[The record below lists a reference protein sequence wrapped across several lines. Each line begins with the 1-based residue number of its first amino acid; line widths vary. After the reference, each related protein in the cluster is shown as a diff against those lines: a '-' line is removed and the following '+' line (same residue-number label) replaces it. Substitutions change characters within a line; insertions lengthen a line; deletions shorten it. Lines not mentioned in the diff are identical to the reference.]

1 MAAGDIILSDGTTV
15 TAEDIQKIAS
25 AVKSQLA
32 SESKD
37 LTQYEEVN
45 SIDNVSSLPGL
56 RVSGSAATLVR
67 VALSVLKGVDGK
79 TPEITADGT
88 AIKWRYQGASDWNTL
103 VQLSL
108 LKGDKGDDG
117 EKVMIR
123 KGDTGIEW
131 KYEDDASWQTL
142 VPLSDLSFT
151 YDELTDEQKQEISKK
166 PVLSAVE
173 ATAGGT
179 ASGLF
184 VADGTDEQGNPK
196 WKLVVTLPKGDKG
209 DKGDTGEKGD
219 TGDPGPQGVQGEE
232 GPQGETGKTPVLQ
245 KGTIVT
251 LEPTEDAT
259 FELVANG
266 TDGSGNPIYK
276 LNLGVP
282 KGNPG
287 DGSGNVNVTNGAS
300 LETGKQYAFKPQ
312 SAGGVMGTF
321 VEVEASGSV
330 DITDIYNRIS
340 EAGEN
345 GNISQ
350 EDFNSL
356 KGYAESGKTC
366 FFNQSG
372 TSCQVNILLSNN
384 SVILYVSIPYG
395 TNIIMYNIFAIE
407 PNLNIQVFVLQFPAV
422 NAVSSSPLAGYNKA
436 SAYSPISES
445 NSISEAI
452 GKLEYKVT
460 EEGGSDDTYWVVG
473 NNLIGLGS
481 GATHEEILTAL
492 GGDIEPITNAVIA
505 GKKVFIRYNLVDS
518 LCLTIP
524 VSAYVVAT
532 GVIRFLFTHPNA
544 GYMID
549 LLCSTT
555 APAQSYVKIIYLSGY
570 TLDGSFATLTQES
583 DSQAISDAVGGE
595 SGMKKIIHAVNDGN
609 RLVVRGTTG
618 MNIDLLCFGALEKEN
633 GDMNISVSA
642 IGYGLFGGVISYVI
656 IDYIKSN
663 DLFTISVVN
672 LY

>member
-1 MAAGDIILSDGTTV
+1 MAAGDIILPDGTV
-15 TAEDIQKIAS
+15 IPVSAQQQIAA
-25 AVKSQLA
+25 AVKEMIA
-32 SESKD
+32 AESKD
-37 LTQYEEVN
+37 LTQYEEVD

-56 RVSGSAATLVR
+56 KISGSAATLVR

-131 KYEDDASWQTL
+131 KYEDDALWQTL

-173 ATAGGT
+173 ATAGET
-179 ASGLF
+179 ASGQF
-184 VADGTDEQGNPK
+184 VADGMDEQGNPK
-196 WKLVVTLPKGDKG
+196 WKLVVTLPKGNKG

-287 DGSGNVNVTNGAS
+287 DGSGNVNVTNGAL
-300 LETGKQYAFKPQ
+300 LETGKQYAFKPAANG
-312 SAGGVMGTF
+312 SVTGTF

-345 GNISQ
+345 GSISQ
-350 EDFNSL
+350 EDFNLL
-356 KGYAESGKTC
+356 KGYAESGKICVLKTDKDYA
-366 FFNQSG
+366 QI
-372 TSCQVNILLSNN
+372 QLILSNN
-384 SVILYVSIPYG
+384 GIILYVFIPYVPYY
-395 TNIIMYNIFAIE
+395 IMCNVFAIL
-407 PNLNIQVFVLQFPAV
+407 PNLNIQVFLLQLPAA
-422 NAVSSSPLAGYNKA
+422 NAVSSSLLAGYNKA
-436 SAYSPISES
+436 SAYSHISES
-445 NSISEAI
+445 DSISEAI

-524 VSAYVVAT
+524 VSAYVLAT
-532 GVIRFLFTHPNA
+532 GVIQFLFTRPGT